1 MKFIQVTF
9 SGGLGNQLFQYAMA
23 RSLMTKNDRLFFDIH
38 NYIEDYL
45 NRSFKLSN
53 YRVKGTILFNRL
65 LKKIFIPKSKTNTLL
80 AHFNMFSK
88 IKENS
93 FLLHKNLAA
102 HCRLFTA
109 LEGFWQS
116 DTYFISI
123 RTQLLEELKPFTV
136 PTFPGFMRHSVTVA
150 VHVRRTD
157 YLQDKRYGFLGE
169 DYYRN
174 ALHIMKQKLNDPT
187 IIFFSD
193 DIPWCKQVFKDDNI
207 FFCEAPEWE
216 KDYLQLYL
224 MSKCKHQVIANSS
237 FSWWGAWLNQNDD
250 KIVIRPANPF
260 IDKSLYYENH
270 YPPEWIAV

>member
-1 MKFIQVTF
+1 
-9 SGGLGNQLFQYAMA
+9 MA
-23 RSLMTKNDRLFFDIH
+23 RALMKKNDFLLFDTNSYH
-38 NYIEDYL
+38 GDYPG
-45 NRSFKLSN
+45 RSFILLN
-53 YRVKGTILFNRL
+53 YRVKGKTLFNRL
-65 LKKIFIPKSKTNTLL
+65 LKKNFIPNSKANKLL
-80 AHFNMFSK
+80 GHFGMFGN
-88 IKENS
+88 IKEKG
-93 FLLHKNLAA
+93 FFLHKNLAA

-157 YLQDKRYGFLGE
+157 YLQDERYGFLGE

-193 DIPWCKQVFKDDNI
+193 DIPWCKQVFKDENI

-237 FSWWGAWLNQNDD
+237 FSWWSAWLNQNDD

-260 IDKSLYYENH
+260 MDKSLYYENH